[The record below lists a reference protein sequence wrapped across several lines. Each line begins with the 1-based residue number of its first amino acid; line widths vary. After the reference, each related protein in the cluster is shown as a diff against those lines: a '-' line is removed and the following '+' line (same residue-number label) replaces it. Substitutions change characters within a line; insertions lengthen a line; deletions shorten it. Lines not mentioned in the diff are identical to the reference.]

1 LRGFYDK
8 TNFSFFFL
16 FFNFQH
22 IGFPQSKEADLS
34 FLLNDLGYYEAPG
47 INVMVF
53 SDFYP
58 EGHQSGVTIVQCG
71 TRVAANGDVR
81 LEPAPGQWSPIPR
94 MGQRRID
101 QNWNSE
107 CRSLVPDSSKD
118 RKGFNP
124 ITYPDLKFRYT
135 VKQKQSAA
143 VYVSSSVLK
152 SVPESWQRA

>member
-1 LRGFYDK
+1 MELLEETEQTSVLQVHPAASAFACLIMIYCEDFMIKRIFL
-8 TNFSFFFL
+8 FFFL

-94 MGQRRID
+94 I
-101 QNWNSE
+101 
-107 CRSLVPDSSKD
+107 
-118 RKGFNP
+118 
-124 ITYPDLKFRYT
+124 
-135 VKQKQSAA
+135 
-143 VYVSSSVLK
+143 
-152 SVPESWQRA
+152 